1 MGFGQVVGGLELPGV
16 ELNAPLLTITDV
28 AADEAPRPVATTE
41 RSALSAAEPAVTV
54 STPDDDRLQLLVTLQ
69 VTVAP
74 ASSVQFAVAVLP
86 PPLNVQEQPPLGQLD
101 ATSWNVDPAVKL

>member
-1 MGFGQVVGGLELPGV
+1 MGFGQVVGGLELTGL

-28 AADEAPRPVATTE
+28 AADEVPRPVATTE
-41 RSALSAAEPAVTV
+41 RSALSATEPAVTV

-74 ASSVQFAVAVLP
+74 PSFAQFAVAVLP
-86 PPLNVQEQPPLGQLD
+86 PLLKVHEQPPLGQLD
-101 ATSWNVDPAVKL
+101 ATSWKVEPAVKL